1 LTADEQHLGLR
12 AVVGDMKQ
20 LPLVPRILSFGKNHI
35 HFVAQF
41 GADIDTLLYDMNAYA
56 EENTRFPL
64 DVEMQFAE
72 GEGI

>member
-1 LTADEQHLGLR
+1 MPEQRKVVTAEPENSET
-12 AVVGDMKQ
+12 
-20 LPLVPRILSFGKNHI
+20 PLESVR
-35 HFVAQF
+35 
-41 GADIDTLLYDMNAYA
+41 ADIDTLLYDMNAYA